1 MRILPLSRRR
11 IGVNLSLVKGDIFF
25 TELQTLT
32 IPVNLQGVMGKGLA
46 SRAKYQFPDVYVAY
60 QDACRA
66 KQITETKPYLYK
78 REASLDEELA
88 DYGSQLDTPNA
99 VKWFLLFA
107 TKRRWQENSRMDDI
121 EGGLQ
126 WVRDNFRKQG
136 IQSLAIPA
144 LGCGLG
150 RLKWKDVGPLMC
162 RYLHGLGINVAIY
175 LPREGAIPAQY
186 LTQAHLLG

>member
-46 SRAKYQFPDVYVAY
+46 LHTKQKFPDVYVAY

-88 DYGSQLDTPNA
+88 DYGSQLNTPNA
-99 VKWFLLFA
+99 VKWFLIFA

-121 EGGLQ
+121 EDGLQ

-175 LPREGAIPAQY
+175 LPREGTIPAQY

>member
-25 TELQTLT
+25 TELQTVT

-46 SRAKYQFPDVYVAY
+46 LHTKRKFPDVYVEY
-60 QDACRA
+60 QEACRA
-66 KQITETKPYLYK
+66 KQITSARPFLCKLE
-78 REASLDEELA
+78 
-88 DYGSQLDTPNA
+88 GSTGTNPG

-175 LPREGAIPAQY
+175 LPREGTIPAQY